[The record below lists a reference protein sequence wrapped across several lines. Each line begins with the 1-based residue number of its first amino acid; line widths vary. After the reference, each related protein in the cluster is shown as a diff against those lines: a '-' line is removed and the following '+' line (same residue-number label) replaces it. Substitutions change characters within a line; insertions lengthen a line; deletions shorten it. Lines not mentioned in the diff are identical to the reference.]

1 MKKKQKYGKS
11 YFYDMNT
18 IIKFFNLKLLTQAEI
33 KNINGDWHT
42 IFLAQNKKN
51 DFIYLYSHLQQIR

>member
-1 MKKKQKYGKS
+1 
-11 YFYDMNT
+11 MNT

-42 IFLAQNKKN
+42 IFLAQNKKK
-51 DFIYLYSHLQQIR
+51 